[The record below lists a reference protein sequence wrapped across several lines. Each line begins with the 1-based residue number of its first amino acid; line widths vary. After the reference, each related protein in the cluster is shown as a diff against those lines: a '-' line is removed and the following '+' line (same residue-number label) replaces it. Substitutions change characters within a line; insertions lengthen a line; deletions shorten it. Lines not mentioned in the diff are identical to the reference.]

1 MAREPLTISAA
12 AAHTGLSVHTLRC
25 NERIGLLDPVGRA
38 SGGHRRFG
46 GSDLERI
53 AFLQRL
59 RATGMPIRDMLRY
72 ADPRRRGDSTLSARR
87 RMLEAH
93 RRAVAVGVAALRRD
107 LDAIDAK
114 VAHYRALEGPDEP
127 G

>member
-59 RATGMPIRDMLRY
+59 R
-72 ADPRRRGDSTLSARR
+72 RRGWRSGTCFAN
-87 RMLEAH
+87 